1 MLHSTPV
8 NQNCVSNCLAYKPL
22 CIRSRYSQARR
33 IPLLASFIVAWLT
46 GCSPSNKP
54 IIPQKPN
61 AQQSRPVDDKPSVQV
76 PHPEYTNW
84 SRFDVGASVTR
95 FRVVSNANGKVE
107 VTTKFTLTEKSDTHV
122 LVTMQ
127 VNVQRP
133 NEALEK
139 NPEEQTRFP
148 AAFALPD
155 GMTAEYFQLPS
166 QKAKRVAEEELEIAG
181 RKIQTE
187 VFEWTE
193 SNETGPM
200 QVKLWRSN
208 DIPGRIARQ
217 EMLIETSQTKTIE
230 EIREVAWE

>member
-1 MLHSTPV
+1 MLYSKPV
-8 NQNCVSNCLAYKPL
+8 NQNDASNSSSNPSCQGG
-22 CIRSRYSQARR
+22 IRSHAHWL
-33 IPLLASFIVAWLT
+33 PLIASFIAAWLT

-54 IIPQKPN
+54 IIPQKQN
-61 AQQSRPVDDKPSVQV
+61 AQQSRVVDAQPSVQV
-76 PHPEYTNW
+76 PHPEYVNW

-107 VTTKFTLTEKSDTHV
+107 VTTKFTLTEKSDSHI

-139 NPEEQTRFP
+139 NPEEHTRFP
-148 AAFALPD
+148 SDFTLPD
-155 GMTAEYFQLPS
+155 GMTAEFFQLPS
-166 QKAKRVAEEELEIAG
+166 QKAKRVGEEELEIAG

-217 EMLIETSQTKTIE
+217 EMLIEASQTKTIE
-230 EIREVAWE
+230 EIREVAWQ

>member
-1 MLHSTPV
+1 MRHNTPV
-8 NQNCVSNCLAYKPL
+8 NHRYFSSLPRYRWL
-22 CIRSRYSQARR
+22 RRSHARR
-33 IPLLASFIVAWLT
+33 FPLIAMLLITWLT
-46 GCSPSNKP
+46 GCSSSNKP
-54 IIPQKPN
+54 IIPQKQN
-61 AQQSRPVDDKPSVQV
+61 EQQSRSIDDKPSVQL
-76 PHPEYTNW
+76 PHPEYVNW

-133 NEALEK
+133 NETLEV

-148 AAFALPD
+148 SEFALPN
-155 GMTAEYFQLPS
+155 GMTAEYFELPS
-166 QKAKRVAEEELEIAG
+166 QKAKRVAEEEVEIAG

-217 EMLIETSQTKTIE
+217 EMLIEASQTKTIE
-230 EIREVAWE
+230 EIREVLWE

>member
-1 MLHSTPV
+1 MLLITWV
-8 NQNCVSNCLAYKPL
+8 
-22 CIRSRYSQARR
+22 
-33 IPLLASFIVAWLT
+33 T
-46 GCSPSNKP
+46 GCSSSNKP
-54 IIPQKPN
+54 IIPQKQN
-61 AQQSRPVDDKPSVQV
+61 EHQSRTIDDKPSVQL
-76 PHPEYTNW
+76 PHPEYVNW

-133 NEALEK
+133 NETLEV

-148 AAFALPD
+148 SEFPLPD
-155 GMTAEYFQLPS
+155 GMTAEYFELPS

-217 EMLIETSQTKTIE
+217 EMLIEASQTKTSE
-230 EIREVAWE
+230 EIREVLWK

>member
-1 MLHSTPV
+1 MRQYTPV
-8 NQNCVSNCLAYKPL
+8 NH
-22 CIRSRYSQARR
+22 RYSSSLSLYRWRTRSHARWL
-33 IPLLASFIVAWLT
+33 PLFATLSIAWLT

-54 IIPQKPN
+54 ITPKKQN
-61 AQQSRPVDDKPSVQV
+61 VQHSRSIDDTPSLQL
-76 PHPEYTNW
+76 PHPEYVNW
-84 SRFDVGASVTR
+84 SRFNVGASVTR
-95 FRVVSNANGKVE
+95 FRVVSNTNGHVE

-133 NEALEK
+133 NEALEV

-148 AAFALPD
+148 SEFALPD
-155 GMTAEYFQLPS
+155 GMTAEYFELPS
-166 QKAKRVAEEELEIAG
+166 QKAKRVAQEELDVAG

-208 DIPGRIARQ
+208 DVPGRIVRQ
-217 EMLIETSQTKTIE
+217 EMLIEASQTKTIE
-230 EIREVAWE
+230 EIPSVTWE